1 MTGVSRR
8 WLLGAIAALPPS
20 LVAAGR
26 VGGEEIRPRGQ
37 SEPAGEFDAIAD
49 PCAPAAGRDQPPY
62 LALFSSG
69 PKQIGFL
76 AAMHTQDASS
86 PTFRLISRSFE
97 RLQPKIVVV
106 EGVPTEEGLSPA
118 RLSNRGFVRR
128 RGGQYGEN
136 MQAAY
141 EAEARDIPVIG
152 GEPAQST
159 LLQAHV
165 EAGADGA
172 DVFAAYLLRYLRGAF
187 LARRPGGADDQLRD
201 LQRRLLPTLG
211 QSLGVTDF
219 DIFQWYRASYGVLPA
234 ADSELAERGSPCGPG
249 IASEIVARETRLRNE
264 HLLRLIEALS
274 GAYPSVLI
282 VYGAGHF
289 DALAPALRDLYG
301 DSALIDGNVA

>member
-1 MTGVSRR
+1 M
-8 WLLGAIAALPPS
+8 GAIAALPPS

-26 VGGEEIRPRGQ
+26 AGGEVAGSRQDR
-37 SEPAGEFDAIAD
+37 EPAGEFDAIAD
-49 PCAPAAGRDQPPY
+49 PCAPASGRDQPPY
-62 LALFSSG
+62 LAVFSSG

-86 PTFRLISRSFE
+86 PTFRLIARAFA

-141 EAEARDIPVIG
+141 EAEARDIPFIG
-152 GEPAQST
+152 GEPTQST

-165 EAGADGA
+165 EAGANGA
-172 DVFAAYLLRYLRGAF
+172 DVFAAYLLRYLRGAM
-187 LARRPGGADDQLRD
+187 LARQPGGADDQLRD

-234 ADSELAERGSPCGPG
+234 ADPELAERGSPCGPG
-249 IASEIVARETRLRNE
+249 IASAIVARETRLRNE

-274 GAYPSVLI
+274 SGYPSVLV

-289 DALAPALRDLYG
+289 DALAPSLRNLHGEYTLLEAAG
-301 DSALIDGNVA
+301 PPL